1 MRFIFDNKELLDQT
15 FIILLAGA
23 RVGNNSQ
30 TDRSKIES
38 ILELLAIKFLSG
50 GRPIL
55 KVTYINSLSHH
66 CPQLYH
72 HFFTVIVFIG
82 ITLIDCNHSL
92 IRICNRSSYINY

>member
-38 ILELLAIKFLSG
+38 ILELLAIKFFQIET
-50 GRPIL
+50 PFAQL
-55 KVTYINSLSHH
+55 K
-66 CPQLYH
+66 
-72 HFFTVIVFIG
+72 
-82 ITLIDCNHSL
+82 
-92 IRICNRSSYINY
+92 